1 MFNPRA
7 VTDENGNIC
16 ENDKVNFHD
25 YVRAMQYKVNGSIN
39 TKWFSAH
46 GKVYKT
52 ILTNVVD
59 NYFWSMRL
67 IRLAHQ
73 HVLNLAI
80 TPRGYVVD
88 SNIGDEDYKTI
99 ELQIDL
105 IKAEMF

>member
-1 MFNPRA
+1 M
-7 VTDENGNIC
+7 
-16 ENDKVNFHD
+16 
-25 YVRAMQYKVNGSIN
+25 
-39 TKWFSAH
+39 
-46 GKVYKT
+46 
-52 ILTNVVD
+52 TNVVD